1 MVRSTN
7 GSERPRQIVLS
18 TALAMTEAAYLEA
31 RQRTYGNLID
41 EGNPDLRE
49 CGENRTR
56 QHRPRSLLG
65 LRRELAGQDLPINP
79 QGA

>member
-1 MVRSTN
+1 
-7 GSERPRQIVLS
+7 
-18 TALAMTEAAYLEA
+18 MTEAAYLEA

-65 LRRELAGQDLPINP
+65 LRRELAGQDLPIGP
-79 QGA
+79 QGAQIAAVDLHLDSAGVARPDAQ